1 MPAHP
6 RDPRHRS
13 RDRLTL
19 SVIVPT
25 LDEAARIGARLGEL
39 GTIGVDEVIVVDGG
53 SRDGTVEIARAQP
66 GVRVLVGPRG
76 RGRQLNA
83 GARTATGDVLLFLHA
98 DTQLPDD
105 ARSWVER
112 ALADGGVVAGA
123 FRVRT
128 VADVGRNWLGPL
140 LRIADIRSHV
150 TRLPYGDQALFVR
163 RDAFARV
170 GGFPDEPLMEDVDLA
185 RRLRR
190 VGRVVTVPAY
200 VRASGRRFLRH
211 PIAGTLAMWTFPT
224 LHRVGVP
231 PRVLARLYGNP
242 R

>member
-1 MPAHP
+1 V
-6 RDPRHRS
+6 
-13 RDRLTL
+13 TL
-19 SVIVPT
+19 SVVIPT
-25 LDEAARIGARLGEL
+25 LDEATRIGSRLRELSAR
-39 GTIGVDEVIVVDGG
+39 GVDEVIVADGG
-53 SRDGTVEIARAQP
+53 SRDGTADIARAHP
-66 GVRVLVGPRG
+66 GVRVVTAPRG

-83 GARTATGDVLLFLHA
+83 GARAAAGSVLLFLHA
-98 DTQLPDD
+98 DIELPEDVRAWIERTFGD
-105 ARSWVER
+105 A
-112 ALADGGVVAGA
+112 GVVAGA

-128 VADVGRNWLGPL
+128 VADAGRRNWLGPF

-163 RDAFARV
+163 RDAFERV
-170 GGFPDEPLMEDVDLA
+170 GGFPDQPLMEDVDLV

-190 VGRVVTVPAY
+190 VGSVVTVPAY
-200 VRASGRRFLRH
+200 VRASGRRFLQH

>member
-1 MPAHP
+1 V
-6 RDPRHRS
+6 
-13 RDRLTL
+13 TL

-25 LDEAARIGARLGEL
+25 LDEAARIGSRLREL
-39 GTIGVDEVIVVDGG
+39 SVRRIDEVIVADGG
-53 SRDGTVEIARAQP
+53 SRDGTVEVARAHP
-66 GVRVLVGPRG
+66 GVRVVSAPRG
-76 RGRQLNA
+76 RGQQLNA
-83 GARTATGDVLLFLHA
+83 GAGAAVGDVLLFLHA
-98 DTQLPDD
+98 DTELPEDV
-105 ARSWVER
+105 RTWVER
-112 ALADGGVVAGA
+112 TLGDARVVAGA

-128 VADVGRNWLGPL
+128 VADVGSNWLGPL

-163 RDAFARV
+163 REAFESV

-190 VGRVVTVPAY
+190 IGRVVTVPAY

-211 PIAGTLAMWTFPT
+211 PITGTLAMWTFPT
-224 LHRVGVP
+224 LHRIGVP
-231 PRVLARLYGNP
+231 PRVLARLYRNV